1 MTGELGLVMGG
12 GGARAAYQVG
22 VLRGLAKDNPGLHAP
37 ILHGVSAGAINTA
50 FLANRPESIGESTDH
65 LSQLWASLR
74 TDDVIESN
82 PASLLGTAFR
92 WGARLLSGGS
102 KLAPPTRGMVDT
114 APLRRFLCRAL
125 DTEDG
130 RLHGVRKN
138 LESGRLRAVGL
149 TTTDYAT
156 ARTITYVEGRDIS
169 MWQRPH
175 RSAIEAELTV
185 DHVMASAALPLFFP
199 AIQIGDRWHGD
210 GGIRLTAP
218 LAPALHL
225 GAERILAIS
234 TRYPKKGHESDRP
247 DSFGYPSPAR
257 VLGVLMNAIFL
268 DALDYDALTMSRV
281 NDLLRLVP
289 PEKRGELRLVEL
301 LILRPTKD
309 LARMATKFE
318 PRLPQPFRFMTRGL
332 GTRETR
338 SPDSLSMIMFEPDYV
353 NRLIELGEADAALH
367 RDEISSFLAGEERE
381 AVRKT
386 SFWRVQ

>member
-1 MTGELGLVMGG
+1 MGELGLVMGG

-22 VLRGLAKDNPGLHAP
+22 VLRGLARQHPELHAP
-37 ILHGVSAGAINTA
+37 ILTGVSAGAINTA
-50 FLANRPESIGESTDH
+50 FLANRPERIAESAGH
-65 LSQLWASLR
+65 LAELWSSLR
-74 TDDVIESN
+74 TEDVIESN
-82 PASLLGTAFR
+82 PASLFGTALR
-92 WGARLLSGGS
+92 WGLRLLSGGS

-114 APLRRFLCRAL
+114 TPLRAFLGRAL

-138 LESGRLRAVGL
+138 LEAGRLRAVGL

-156 ARTITYVEGRDIS
+156 ARTVTYIEGRDVS
-169 MWQRPH
+169 MWKRPH
-175 RSAIEAELTV
+175 RSAFEVDLTV

-199 AIQIGDRWHGD
+199 AIRIGDRWHGD
-210 GGIRLTAP
+210 GGIRLTSP

-234 TRYPKKGHESDRP
+234 TRYPKKGYEVDRP

-268 DALDYDALTMSRV
+268 DALDYDALTMSRI
-281 NDLLRLVP
+281 NDLLRLLP
-289 PEKRGELRLVEL
+289 PEKRGNLRITDL
-301 LILRPTKD
+301 LILRPSKD
-309 LARMATKFE
+309 LARMATKYE
-318 PRLPQPFRFMTRGL
+318 PRLPQPFRFLTRGL

-353 NRLIELGEADAALH
+353 NRLMDLGEEDATAH
-367 RDEISSFLAGEERE
+367 STQISEFLAGEGSE
-381 AVRKT
+381 AVQKT
-386 SFWRVQ
+386 GFWRL